1 MVKSCLV
8 ETCKL
13 FDEFDEKEKELLSE
27 ILNEIEFQEKDVIF
41 DQGDKAEEVLFVR
54 EGRIGLYRS
63 DNFGNWT
70 KVALVNGGTPL
81 GECSFFLETSHSL
94 RAVAETDVKALSLS
108 KEGYSYLKE
117 EYPQIAIKL
126 LEVVATII
134 SIRLKEEDKKFAD
147 IFCFFRTPG
156 HRREVSE

>member
-13 FDEFDEKEKELLSE
+13 FDEFNEKEKELLSE
-27 ILNEIEFQEKDVIF
+27 ILSEVEFQKEDVIF
-41 DQGDKAEEVLFVR
+41 DQGDKAEEILFVR
-54 EGRIGLYRS
+54 EGKIGLYRS

-70 KVALVNGGTPL
+70 KVALVSGGTPL
-81 GECSFFLETSHSL
+81 GECSFFLETFHSL
-94 RAVAETDVKALSLS
+94 RAVAETNVKALSLS
-108 KEGYSYLKE
+108 KEDHSYLKE
-117 EYPQIAIKL
+117 KYPQIAIKF

-156 HRREVSE
+156 GRIWSK